1 MIYGLV
7 IFNMCYNVIQIYAG
21 NFKEDLDMSTSTA
34 IRWKPEEKSWVQ
46 NCAAFEGVTF
56 SEFVRNAVLE
66 KIEDMADVQAYN
78 EAIQEDD
85 GIRYSMDDVKDMIYK

>member
-1 MIYGLV
+1 
-7 IFNMCYNVIQIYAG
+7 
-21 NFKEDLDMSTSTA
+21 MSTATA

-56 SEFVRNAVLE
+56 SEFVRVAVLE

-78 EAIQEDD
+78 EAIQNDD
-85 GIRYSMDDVKDMIYK
+85 GERYSMNEVREMIFK

>member
-1 MIYGLV
+1 
-7 IFNMCYNVIQIYAG
+7 
-21 NFKEDLDMSTSTA
+21 MSTATA

-66 KIEDMADVQAYN
+66 KVEDMADIQAYN
-78 EAIQEDD
+78 EATSDDD
-85 GIRYSMDDVKDMIYK
+85 GARYSMDEVREMLSK

>member
-1 MIYGLV
+1 
-7 IFNMCYNVIQIYAG
+7 
-21 NFKEDLDMSTSTA
+21 MSTATA

-66 KIEDMADVQAYN
+66 KVEDMADIQAYN
-78 EAIQEDD
+78 EATLDDD
-85 GIRYSMDDVKDMIYK
+85 GARYSMDEVQEMLSK